1 MALLKRSAGVAD
13 LTALPD
19 DLDFELAI
27 HVVVR
32 HADSRQMEVP
42 VTVDALQT
50 VRQLK
55 YSLRHLVPAD
65 VDDAARVAWSVAKN
79 VERREVSAVD
89 LVAAKETPL
98 TRTNDV
104 DHVYEVLSEGDTL
117 VAEVRDVPAAATN
130 RAA

>member
-1 MALLKRSAGVAD
+1 MALLKRSAGVSD

-27 HVVVR
+27 HVLVR
-32 HADSRQMEVP
+32 HADGREIEVP
-42 VTVDALQT
+42 LTVDALQT

-65 VDDAARVAWSVAKN
+65 VDDTARIAWSVVKS
-79 VERREVSAVD
+79 VESREDSAVNL
-89 LVAAKETPL
+89 LVNKETPL

-117 VAEVRDVPAAATN
+117 VAGVRDVPAAVAN

>member
-13 LTALPD
+13 LTTLPD

-27 HVVVR
+27 HIVVR
-32 HADSRQMEVP
+32 HADGRQMEVP
-42 VTVDALQT
+42 LTVDALQT

-65 VDDAARVAWSVAKN
+65 VDDTARVAWSVAKS
-79 VERREVSAVD
+79 VEGREDSALD
-89 LVAAKETPL
+89 VAGGKESPL

-117 VAEVRDVPAAATN
+117 VAEMRDVPAAVAN

>member
-32 HADSRQMEVP
+32 HADGQQVEVP
-42 VTVDALQT
+42 LTVDALQT

-55 YSLRHLVPAD
+55 YSLRHLVPAE
-65 VDDAARVAWSVAKN
+65 VDDAARVAWSVTTCA
-79 VERREVSAVD
+79 EGREDSAVD
-89 LVAAKETPL
+89 VLMGKETPL
-98 TRTNDV
+98 TRTNDL

-117 VAEVRDVPAAATN
+117 VAEVRDVTAAVAN